1 MIQPIRLYGTAV
13 LALAACLAS
22 GCGGGKSN
30 PVVPPTNGVPRASSP
45 DQALRR
51 LEYAWDN
58 RDPNV
63 YRDLFTSDFT
73 FAFVP
78 GDSAGI
84 PFQVTPWSRDDE
96 LTSFNHLVNGGNAS
110 QPAATSIQLA
120 LAGTLIVNDD
130 PRPGKNPR
138 WHKTINSSVV
148 LIANFT
154 GGNTS
159 DITGTCD
166 WFFTRGDSALIP
178 IELGLGPDTTLWYI
192 DHWKDHTAPVIGPG
206 PLRAAPTRV
215 LHPTPIT
222 NNSWG
227 RLKAQYR

>member
-22 GCGGGKSN
+22 GCGGGKSS
-30 PVVPPTNGVPRASSP
+30 PVTPPTNGAPRASSP

-51 LEYAWDN
+51 FEFAWDN

-63 YRDLFTSDFT
+63 YRDLFTTDFT
-73 FAFVP
+73 FAFAP

-84 PFQVTPWSRDDE
+84 PYQGTPWNRTDE
-96 LTSFNHLVNGGNAS
+96 LTSFDHIVNGGNGS
-110 QPAATSIQLA
+110 QPASTAIQLA
-120 LAGTLIVNDD
+120 LDGTLTVNND

-138 WHKTINSSVV
+138 WHKTIRSNVV
-148 LIANFT
+148 LIVNFT

-159 DITGTCD
+159 DISGHSD

-178 IELGLGPDTTLWYI
+178 PELGVGPDSTLWYI
-192 DHWKDHTAPVIGPG
+192 DHWQDDTKPPIGPG
-206 PLRAAPTRV
+206 PNTATPARV
-215 LHPTPIT
+215 LHPTPIS

-227 RLKAQYR
+227 RLKAVYR